1 MHNLPVAVADEDI
14 ADMFAVADSDSDGR
28 ISYKEF
34 QKMINPPK
42 PPEGPKPT
50 KQDFVKRF
58 SQVISDQGDQCEIKK
73 GRLYQHHILVW
84 ITRRSHHLGVDNT
97 EIAPCFWCG

>member
-58 SQVISDQGDQCEIKK
+58 SQVMHRYGAVVNLMKFFDSRRRPFALRWNLCC
-73 GRLYQHHILVW
+73 
-84 ITRRSHHLGVDNT
+84 RSHQ
-97 EIAPCFWCG
+97 